1 MSIKNLR
8 NYLLISTP
16 ELNDSIFRKSII
28 LLCEHDDNGAMGLI
42 LNKPIISDNNK
53 SSFLKVIFENM
64 KINSKIYFG
73 GPVNLQHCFV
83 LHDESYLTNDTVKI
97 SEEVSLTSNNK
108 IIEDIKNNIG
118 PENYKINMGY
128 AGWDKGQLEDE
139 IKNGDW
145 LIKPFSQNFIFNISD
160 QDMWEFSTIDL
171 GLDPN
176 DFMGKAGRA

>member
-8 NYLLISTP
+8 NYLLISTS

-53 SSFLKVIFENM
+53 SSFLKVVFENM

-83 LHDESYLTNDTVKI
+83 LHDESYLTNDTIKI

>member
-83 LHDESYLTNDTVKI
+83 LHDESYLTNDTIKI

-118 PENYKINMGY
+118 PKNYKINMGY

-145 LIKPFSQNFIFNISD
+145 FIKPFSQNFIFNISD

>member
-16 ELNDSIFRKSII
+16 GLNDSIFRKSII

-42 LNKPIISDNNK
+42 LNKPILSNNNK
-53 SSFLKVIFENM
+53 SSFLKEIFENM
-64 KINSKIYFG
+64 NIDSKIYFG

-83 LHDESYLTNDTVKI
+83 LHDESYITTDTIKI
-97 SEEVSLTSNNK
+97 SNEVSLTSNNK
-108 IIEDIKNNIG
+108 IIDDIKNNIG

-145 LIKPFSQNFIFNISD
+145 LIKPFSQNFIFDISD
-160 QDMWEFSTIDL
+160 QDMWEFSTMDL

-176 DFMGKAGRA
+176 NFMGKSGRA

>member
-1 MSIKNLR
+1 MSIENLR

-16 ELNDSIFRKSII
+16 GLNDSIFRKSII

-42 LNKPIISDNNK
+42 LNKPILSDSNK
-53 SSFLKVIFENM
+53 SSFLKEIFENM
-64 KINSKIYFG
+64 KIDSKIYFG

-83 LHDESYLTNDTVKI
+83 LHDESYLTTDTVKI
-97 SEEVSLTSNNK
+97 SNEVSLTSNNK
-108 IIEDIKNNIG
+108 IIDDIKNNIG

-160 QDMWEFSTIDL
+160 QDMWEFSTMDL

-176 DFMGKAGRA
+176 NFMGKSGRA